1 LVIATPLVLFAGIVA
16 SEASS
21 ISQSMEPWLNKQLEQ
36 PREWDQM
43 LEGIPFW
50 DRIAPYREPITA
62 KLEELTSAF
71 GSYLVNS
78 LSAATRGTADIV
90 FKLFVVLFSMFY
102 FLTHGRE
109 VLDHVMR
116 YVPLEERD
124 KTQLLDKFV
133 SVSKATLMGTLVIGI
148 VQGGLA
154 GLAFAVVGI
163 KGAAFWG
170 TIMAVLSIIP
180 GVGTALIWGPAVIYL
195 FAVGRIVPAV
205 GLLLWCALV
214 VGTADDL
221 LRPALVGKGTQM
233 PEILVLLSTFG
244 GIFMFGALGFV
255 IGPVIA
261 ALFIAVWRIY
271 GEVFGDLIR
280 GPQTPEGEIP

>member
-1 LVIATPLVLFAGIVA
+1 
-16 SEASS
+16 
-21 ISQSMEPWLNKQLEQ
+21 
-36 PREWDQM
+36 
-43 LEGIPFW
+43 
-50 DRIAPYREPITA
+50 
-62 KLEELTSAF
+62 
-71 GSYLVNS
+71 
-78 LSAATRGTADIV
+78 
-90 FKLFVVLFSMFY
+90 
-102 FLTHGRE
+102 
-109 VLDHVMR
+109 
-116 YVPLEERD
+116 
-124 KTQLLDKFV
+124 
-133 SVSKATLMGTLVIGI
+133 
-148 VQGGLA
+148 
-154 GLAFAVVGI
+154 
-163 KGAAFWG
+163 
-170 TIMAVLSIIP
+170 LSIIP